1 MNRKLRNNCDKE
13 NSLLR
18 RGLNKEPK
26 FTRRAAFYKLARA
39 REFCRNLEMLRFK
52 PGSANKRCQTDEQ
65 VHQPHS
71 RVQCVGNVFSINSES
86 RGEKDTLCG
95 LPHLFSPDLLV
106 ELIAED
112 KELSALK
119 SAAENRDFA
128 AFRAVG
134 KQFQQFYSVTYV
146 TTSGI
151 LVVDNRIAVPS
162 SLRQAV
168 LAHVHRAH
176 LGHQAMID

>member
-1 MNRKLRNNCDKE
+1 
-13 NSLLR
+13 
-18 RGLNKEPK
+18 
-26 FTRRAAFYKLARA
+26 
-39 REFCRNLEMLRFK
+39 MLRLRPATSK
-52 PGSANKRCQTDEQ
+52 ECQTEEAMQ
-65 VHQPHS
+65 QSHS
-71 RVQCVGNVFSINSES
+71 QVQCVGNVFALNAES
-86 RGEKDTLCG
+86 REEKDTLCG
-95 LPHLFSPDLLV
+95 LPHLFSPYLLV

-119 SAAENRDFA
+119 SAAENRDFT

-162 SLRQAV
+162 S
-168 LAHVHRAH
+168 
-176 LGHQAMID
+176 